1 MSKKYENGYQG
12 KIQYWTGQLN
22 AEVMNT
28 KTPDIQVIRK
38 CLNKLEYFV
47 GRQES
52 LGLSTTNVIGG
63 VDFTDTLDMLNNLK
77 IS

>member
-1 MSKKYENGYQG
+1 MSKYVNGYLP

-38 CLNKLEYFV
+38 CLTKLEYFV

-63 VDFTDTLDMLNNLK
+63 VDFGETLEMLNNLK

>member
-63 VDFTDTLDMLNNLK
+63 VDFTDTLEMLNNLK